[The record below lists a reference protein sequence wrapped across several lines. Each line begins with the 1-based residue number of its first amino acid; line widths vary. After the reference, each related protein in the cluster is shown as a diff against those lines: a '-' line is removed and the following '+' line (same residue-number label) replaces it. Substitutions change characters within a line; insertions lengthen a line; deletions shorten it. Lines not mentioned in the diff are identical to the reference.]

1 MFLLYIFYCLV
12 HSVIFFFAVFDKGE
26 NYNEIIQRLAIFEVC
41 VTLLESLKNMVDV
54 VFEFLNV
61 RFHEK
66 ELFYVGFFQFFF
78 CRGFASNLF
87 FID

>member
-1 MFLLYIFYCLV
+1 MKL
-12 HSVIFFFAVFDKGE
+12 
-26 NYNEIIQRLAIFEVC
+26 IFEVC

-78 CRGFASNLF
+78 VGGLPPTYFLLIRYYCSYL
-87 FID
+87 I